1 MNLLQGIQLHE
12 LIMMI
17 LGFILGLTLIFI
29 FLYTALKSKPN
40 LKLLYGFAV
49 PVLMIG
55 YPSFKSNQFGQKVDK
70 LDVLVQEVKKD
81 PTNVA
86 AQTALVENLREL
98 PASRCKTSVDAMTTI
113 AQAQAS
119 LGLYDSAKVTIKK
132 AIALDNNSPKATQTQ
147 IDIEEKWRTREDF
160 KQHIGQIDDN
170 VKRIEQNPK
179 NRLLRDTLVMQL
191 EALDKIGGKEVV
203 HLDNQDVLKLAR
215 ANAVAGQSAVA
226 EQITDEVLKVNPN
239 QKEAVN
245 LKKDIQ
251 DKVIDRKYRPQNKP
265 KPIDKNNNRTKP
277 AQVDEARRA
286 NVPETVPA
294 PVPPYSDTANHMKF
308 RVIPKTEMS
317 VKIWNPKG

>member
-29 FLYTALKSKPN
+29 FLYTALKSRPN
-40 LKLLYGFAV
+40 LKLLYGFIV

-55 YPSFKSNQFGQKVDK
+55 YPSFKSNQFGEKVDK
-70 LDVLVQEVKKD
+70 LDILVQEVKKD

-86 AQTALVENLREL
+86 AQTALVDNLREL

-113 AQAQAS
+113 AEAQAS

-132 AIALDNNSPKATQTQ
+132 AIALDNNSPKAAQAQ
-147 IDIEEKWRTREDF
+147 KDIEEKWRTREDV
-160 KQHIGQIDDN
+160 KTHIHQIDDN
-170 VKRIEQNPK
+170 VHRIEQNPK

-191 EALDKIGGKEVV
+191 QELDNISGKEVV
-203 HLDNQDVLKLAR
+203 HLDNQDALKLAR
-215 ANAVAGQSAVA
+215 AAAIAGQPAAA
-226 EQITDEVLKVNPN
+226 EQITNDVLKVSPN
-239 QKEAVN
+239 QKEATN

-251 DKVIDRKYRPQNKP
+251 DKVIDKKFSTPSKSKP
-265 KPIDKNNNRTKP
+265 TERAKPPKVNDAART
-277 AQVDEARRA
+277 
-286 NVPETVPA
+286 TVPA
-294 PVPPYSDTANHMKF
+294 PAPVYTDTSIHMKF

-317 VKIWNPKG
+317 VKMWNPKG

>member
-49 PVLMIG
+49 PVIMIG

-70 LDVLVQEVKKD
+70 LDILVQDVKKD

-113 AQAQAS
+113 AEAQAS
-119 LGLYDSAKVTIKK
+119 LGLYDSAKVTIKR
-132 AIALDNNSPKATQTQ
+132 AIALDSNSPKANQTEKE
-147 IDIEEKWRTREDF
+147 IEEKWRTREDF
-160 KQHIGQIDDN
+160 KKHIGQIDEN

-179 NRLLRDTLVMQL
+179 NRLLRDTLMNQLQQL
-191 EALDKIGGKEVV
+191 ERISGSEVV
-203 HLDNQDVLKLAR
+203 HLDNKEVLKLAR
-215 ANAVAGQSAVA
+215 ATAIVGQSATA
-226 EQITDEVLKVNPN
+226 EQITDDVLRVSPN
-239 QKEAVN
+239 QKEATN

-251 DKVIDRKYRPQNKP
+251 DKVIDKKYQTQNRP
-265 KPIDKNNNRTKP
+265 KPIDKNKNRSKPTK
-277 AQVDEARRA
+277 VDGTGRA
-286 NVPETVPA
+286 TVPA
-294 PVPPYSDTANHMKF
+294 PAPVYSDTSIHMKF

>member
-40 LKLLYGFAV
+40 LKLLYGFVA
-49 PVLMIG
+49 PILMIG

-70 LDVLVQEVKKD
+70 IDILVQDVKKD

-113 AQAQAS
+113 AEAQAS
-119 LGLYDSAKVTIKK
+119 LGLYDSAKVTIQK
-132 AIALDNNSPKATQTQ
+132 AIALDSNSPKAAQSQ
-147 IDIEEKWRTREDF
+147 KEIEEKWRTREDF
-160 KQHIGQIDDN
+160 KKHIGKIDDN

-191 EALDKIGGKEVV
+191 RDLDNIGGNEVV
-203 HLDNQDVLKLAR
+203 HLDNKEVLKLAR
-215 ANAVAGQSAVA
+215 ATAVAGQSVMA
-226 EQITDEVLKVNPN
+226 EQITDEVLKVSPN
-239 QKEAVN
+239 QREATN
-245 LKKDIQ
+245 LKKDIH
-251 DKVIDRKYRPQNKP
+251 DKVIDKKYQTQNRP
-265 KPIDKNNNRTKP
+265 KPIDKINNRTKP
-277 AQVDEARRA
+277 TKTDDVSRA
-286 NVPETVPA
+286 TVPA
-294 PVPPYSDTANHMKF
+294 PVPVYSDTTILMKF

-317 VKIWNPKG
+317 VKIWDPKG